1 MGKMLRKRGVSFILA
16 LVLCV
21 LSLTAC
27 GGEGTDSSKKDKEDD
42 DKISIGMCF
51 DSFVIERWQRDR
63 DVFVSTAKELGA
75 EVNIQNANG
84 DPMQQ
89 KEQIEYFIKSGMDV
103 IVIIC
108 IDSTAIVESVK
119 KAQDA
124 GIKVIA
130 YDRPIKDAA
139 VDLYISF
146 DNEQVGQMMGDAI
159 VKRGVKN
166 GKVLMI
172 CGSLTDFNVPMVE
185 SGFKKVMRQNHNE
198 IIDTFYA
205 DGWKAEEAGS
215 YIINNMDKVV
225 MADAIMCGNDDLATR
240 VVHALAEKRLAGKI
254 LVVGQDADL
263 EACQR
268 IVEGTQL
275 MTVYKPIEKLA
286 QRAAQSAVLL
296 ALGQEVED
304 PNLSQYDDGSEMVPY
319 LKIDP
324 VSVTES
330 NINEVIIKSG
340 FHLKEDVYLNVPGKM
355 PSN

>member
-1 MGKMLRKRGVSFILA
+1 MGKIVRKRGISFILA

-27 GGEGTDSSKKDKEDD
+27 GGEGADSSKKDKEDD

-89 KEQIEYFIKSGMDV
+89 KQQIEYFIKSGMDV

-108 IDSTAIVESVK
+108 IDSTAIAESVK

-130 YDRPIKDAA
+130 YDRPIKDAG

-146 DNEQVGQMMGDAI
+146 DNEKVGQMMGEAI
-159 VKRGVKN
+159 VKRDVKN

-185 SGFKKVMRQNHNE
+185 NGFKKVMRQNRNE

-205 DGWKAEEAGS
+205 DGWKAEEAGN

-286 QRAAQSAVLL
+286 QRAAQASVLL
-296 ALGQEVED
+296 ALGQGVED

-324 VSVTES
+324 VSVNES

>member
-1 MGKMLRKRGVSFILA
+1 MGKKVRKRGISFILA

-21 LSLTAC
+21 LSLSAC
-27 GGEGTDSSKKDKEDD
+27 QREGADSSRKVKEDD

-84 DPMQQ
+84 DPQQQ
-89 KEQIEYFIKSGMDV
+89 KAQIEYFIKSGMDI

-108 IDSTAIVESVK
+108 IDSTAIAESVK

-130 YDRPIKDAA
+130 YDRPIKGAG

-146 DNEQVGQMMGDAI
+146 DNEKVGQMMGEAI
-159 VKRGVKN
+159 VKRDVKN

-172 CGSLTDFNVPMVE
+172 CGSPTDFNVPMVE
-185 SGFKKVMRQNHNE
+185 SGFKKVMRENRNE

-205 DGWKAEEAGS
+205 EGWKAEEAGN
-215 YIINNMDKVV
+215 YVYKNMDKVV

-286 QRAAQSAVLL
+286 QSAAQSAVQL
-296 ALGQEVED
+296 AQGQGVED
-304 PNLSQYDDGSEMVPY
+304 ENLSQYDDGSGMVPY

-355 PSN
+355 PPN

>member
-1 MGKMLRKRGVSFILA
+1 M
-16 LVLCV
+16 VLLLC
-21 LSLTAC
+21 SLTGC
-27 GGEGTDSSKKDKEDD
+27 GGDGADSSKKDKEDD
-42 DKISIGMCF
+42 DKIRIGVCF

-75 EVNIQNANG
+75 EVNVQNANG
-84 DPMQQ
+84 DPEQQ

-103 IVIIC
+103 IVIIS
-108 IDSTAIVESVK
+108 IDSTAIAESVK
-119 KAQDA
+119 KAQDE

-130 YDRPIKDAA
+130 YDRPIKDAG

-146 DNEQVGQMMGDAI
+146 DNEKVGEMMGQAI
-159 VKRGVKN
+159 ANKEIKN

-172 CGSLTDFNVPMVE
+172 CGSPTDFNVPMVE
-185 SGFKKVMRQNHNE
+185 SGFKDVMRKNRNE
-198 IIDTFYA
+198 IIDTYYC
-205 DGWKAEEAGS
+205 DGWKAEEAGN
-215 YIINNMDKVV
+215 YVYRNMDKVV
-225 MADAIMCGNDDLATR
+225 KADAIMCGNDDLATR

-286 QRAAQSAVLL
+286 QSAAKSAVML
-296 ALGQEVED
+296 ASGEEITEG
-304 PNLSQYDDGSEMVPY
+304 NLSEYDDGSGMVPY

-355 PSN
+355 PPN